1 MHASQ
6 EQHQTY
12 LSLANHHSRFSQA
25 LPLPFFPLFG
35 QRCSRMNTHFFLF
48 SFLNSRQQGGMD
60 ETMLFFFHHPS
71 FHYSITMLIILFFL
85 TYITSITCWRH
96 VSTHSMAGHYI
107 LGRGNLTCKSPF
119 SSTCTNRSS
128 CIDLSH
134 FKIFS
139 YKSYWLNSHAID

>member
-6 EQHQTY
+6 RQHQTY
-12 LSLANHHSRFSQA
+12 LSLTTTIADFSQA
-25 LPLPFFPLFG
+25 FFPFLSFLYSAKDVQEWTLF
-35 QRCSRMNTHFFLF
+35 F
-48 SFLNSRQQGGMD
+48 SFFNSRQQGG
-60 ETMLFFFHHPS
+60 ETMLLFFFHHPS
-71 FHYSITMLIILFFL
+71 FHYLIIMLIILFSL
-85 TYITSITCWRH
+85 PYITNTTCWWH

>member
-6 EQHQTY
+6 RQHQTY
-12 LSLANHHSRFSQA
+12 LSLTTTIADFFK
-25 LPLPFFPLFG
+25 PFFPSFLSSI
-35 QRCSRMNTHFFLF
+35 RPRMFKNEHFF
-48 SFLNSRQQGGMD
+48 FLSSIHGNKGVWMRPYY
-60 ETMLFFFHHPS
+60 FFF
-71 FHYSITMLIILFFL
+71 ITMLIILFFL

-139 YKSYWLNSHAID
+139 YKSY

>member
-1 MHASQ
+1 MFLPQFFLSIRPRRTKKNTTCFSFFLRTFGQGEMKKDGHFFFLCFLSYFHGNGEGKKQ
-6 EQHQTY
+6 LQTSFPFSISFFPILLIIFYPTY
-12 LSLANHHSRFSQA
+12 LTRPTCSQ
-25 LPLPFFPLFG
+25 
-35 QRCSRMNTHFFLF
+35 
-48 SFLNSRQQGGMD
+48 
-60 ETMLFFFHHPS
+60 
-71 FHYSITMLIILFFL
+71 
-85 TYITSITCWRH
+85 H

-139 YKSYWLNSHAID
+139 YKSY

>member
-35 QRCSRMNTHFFLF
+35 QGCSRMNTFFFLSSIHGNKGVRPLF
-48 SFLNSRQQGGMD
+48 
-60 ETMLFFFHHPS
+60 FFFHHPS
-71 FHYSITMLIILFFL
+71 FHYLIIMLIILFSL
-85 TYITSITCWRH
+85 PYITNTTCWWH

>member
-35 QRCSRMNTHFFLF
+35 QRCSRMNTFFFCFLSSTHGNKGGYGWDHFFFITLPF
-48 SFLNSRQQGGMD
+48 HCLI
-60 ETMLFFFHHPS
+60 TMLF
-71 FHYSITMLIILFFL
+71 ILFFL
-85 TYITSITCWRH
+85 PYITNTTCWWH